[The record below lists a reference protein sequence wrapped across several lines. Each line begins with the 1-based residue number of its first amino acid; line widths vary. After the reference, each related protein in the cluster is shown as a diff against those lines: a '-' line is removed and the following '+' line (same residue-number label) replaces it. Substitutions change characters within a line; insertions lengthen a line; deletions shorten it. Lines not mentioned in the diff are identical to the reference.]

1 MTLYVSTPNYTGFFE
16 SSATLCK
23 SMITQIDAT
32 DEHTNLA
39 TPGTSFLCD
48 TRYDQGRYF
57 NWKHTIDFY

>member
-1 MTLYVSTPNYTGFFE
+1 MTLDVSTPNYTGFFE

-23 SMITQIDAT
+23 SMITQIDAI

-39 TPGTSFLCD
+39 TPGTSFLRD

-57 NWKHTIDFY
+57 EWKCTIDFY